1 MPVTTT
7 RRRSSEHEL
16 IEAQFGR
23 KHPGIRALLRQ
34 LNRTADI
41 WPTLFHT
48 ITSAAKREEWIY
60 GVIKPA
66 HIHKSQPEVL
76 WIKIGYIDEKSKT
89 QFRVS

>member
-48 ITSAAKREEWIY
+48 ITSAAKREEWIGLY

-66 HIHKSQPEVL
+66 HIHKSQPEVPL
-76 WIKIGYIDEKSKT
+76 DKNWIY
-89 QFRVS
+89 